1 MDCDVSYEELA
12 AFTAGDLAARRH
24 GEINEHLLRCQNC
37 RARLDA
43 LERADEALGEL
54 TPAKPSP
61 STLAATRRVLAQAT
75 GTEAAAQIMTLGQ
88 VARFLQISTEQLGEI
103 VDTLPAFEL
112 AGQIRVRRAK
122 LLEWIEQRER
132 DHTRQ
137 AAASWA
143 AQARSKSWQVDV
155 A

>member
-12 AFTAGDLAARRH
+12 AFTVGDLHAQRYGA
-24 GEINEHLLRCQNC
+24 INEHLLRCRHC
-37 RARLDA
+37 RDRIEA
-43 LERADEALGEL
+43 LESADQALAEMP
-54 TPAKPSP
+54 PAQPSP
-61 STLAATRRVLAQAT
+61 SALVATRRALAEAT
-75 GTEAAAQIMTLGQ
+75 GAETAAQIMTLDQ
-88 VARFLQISTEQLGEI
+88 VARFLQITAEQLGEI

-122 LLEWIEQRER
+122 LLEWIEQREQ

-143 AQARSKSWQVDV
+143 AQARAKPWQVDV